1 MKKLICLLLAAV
13 LALSLAA
20 CGGAPAPET
29 TAPTETTGETAP
41 ETNAAPTTHTVVDHL
56 DNAVEV
62 PYEVNR
68 IVVCDIYPLPSAL
81 TVFFDSAEKIV
92 GMPAPSM
99 TAAANGLLGQLYPQ
113 ILDAQTGFID
123 GSTINMEELLKLQ
136 PDVVFYSASQPQEG
150 EQLRNAGIPA
160 LAVSVNKWQYNAIE
174 TLNNWIDLLSQV
186 FPEND
191 KTQVVR
197 EYSDKM
203 YDLVQQRVSTLEEA
217 DRQRVFFL
225 FQYTDTNMLTS
236 GKQFFGQW
244 WADAIGAVNVAQELE
259 KDNSVAVNM
268 EQVYAWNPSLIFVT
282 NFTKFGP
289 EDLYNNTVGTYD
301 WSAVDAVKNHQVYK
315 MPLGMYRSYTPGV
328 DTPVTLLWLAK
339 SAYPQL
345 FNDID
350 LIAETKAYYQEVF
363 GIALTDEQAS
373 AIFAPPAE
381 AGTGF

>member
-29 TAPTETTGETAP
+29 TAPTETAGETAP
-41 ETNAAPTTHTVVDHL
+41 ETTAAPTTHTVVDHL
-56 DNAVEV
+56 DNAVV

-92 GMPAPSM
+92 GMPAPAM

-203 YDLVQQRVSTLEEA
+203 YDLVQQRVSNLEEA

>member
-1 MKKLICLLLAAV
+1 MKKMICLLLAAV

-29 TAPTETTGETAP
+29 TVPTETTGETAP
-41 ETNAAPTTHTVVDHL
+41 ETTAAPTTHTIVDHL

-92 GMPAPSM
+92 GMPAPAM

-113 ILDAQTGFID
+113 ILKAETGFID

-203 YDLVQQRVSTLEEA
+203 YDLVQQRVSTLDEA

-350 LIAETKAYYQEVF
+350 LIAETKAYYQDVF
-363 GIALTDEQAS
+363 GIALTDQQAES
-373 AIFAPPAE
+373 IFAPPAE

>member
-29 TAPTETTGETAP
+29 TAPTETAGETAP
-41 ETNAAPTTHTVVDHL
+41 ETTAAPTTHTVVDHL

-150 EQLRNAGIPA
+150 EQLRNAGFPA
-160 LAVSVNKWQYNAIE
+160 LAVSVN
-174 TLNNWIDLLSQV
+174 
-186 FPEND
+186 
-191 KTQVVR
+191 
-197 EYSDKM
+197 
-203 YDLVQQRVSTLEEA
+203 
-217 DRQRVFFL
+217 
-225 FQYTDTNMLTS
+225 
-236 GKQFFGQW
+236 
-244 WADAIGAVNVAQELE
+244 
-259 KDNSVAVNM
+259 
-268 EQVYAWNPSLIFVT
+268 
-282 NFTKFGP
+282 
-289 EDLYNNTVGTYD
+289 
-301 WSAVDAVKNHQVYK
+301 
-315 MPLGMYRSYTPGV
+315 
-328 DTPVTLLWLAK
+328 
-339 SAYPQL
+339 
-345 FNDID
+345 
-350 LIAETKAYYQEVF
+350 
-363 GIALTDEQAS
+363 
-373 AIFAPPAE
+373 
-381 AGTGF
+381 

>member
-41 ETNAAPTTHTVVDHL
+41 ETTAAPTTHTVVDHL

>member
-29 TAPTETTGETAP
+29 TVPTETAGETAP
-41 ETNAAPTTHTVVDHL
+41 ETTAAPTTHTVVDHL

-203 YDLVQQRVSTLEEA
+203 YDLVQQRVSNLEEA

>member
-29 TAPTETTGETAP
+29 TVPTETAGETAP
-41 ETNAAPTTHTVVDHL
+41 ETTAAPTTHTVVDHL

-203 YDLVQQRVSTLEEA
+203 YDLVQQRVSNLEEA

-363 GIALTDEQAS
+363 GIALTDKQAS